1 MLERAFA
8 HFDKDGS
15 GTITKA
21 ELLEALQQ
29 VHGSDVNVDEVRG
42 WRGWVC
48 ANDVMLVMVMIRG
61 LSTAGDLMGSKLDGV
76 HLSGAQAWVHL
87 TYGLWS

>member
-1 MLERAFA
+1 MLYACMPRAGKLENEEMLQHAFS

-29 VHGSDVNVDEVRG
+29 VHGPDVNVDEVR
-42 WRGWVC
+42 
-48 ANDVMLVMVMIRG
+48 A
-61 LSTAGDLMGSKLDGV
+61 AGPERCCIS
-76 HLSGAQAWVHL
+76 
-87 TYGLWS
+87 